1 MFDIIKIILPIF
13 ITIFIGYLIA
23 YSQVIHKDHFKV
35 IGVFIIK
42 VSIPCLLVVSISS
55 QDFHSLIQV
64 PYLVSYGVASFVVFM
79 AALTIYFKIFKQPLS
94 HASIMAMGSSM
105 SNTGFIGSGLLYL
118 LLGEKAAIYFG
129 MAFLV
134 ENFVVFLMFLICLEM
149 GKSNLSL
156 SEILKIGLSN
166 IIKNPIVIALIVGS
180 IMSLFSIHLPEML
193 LKVLKPIGQ
202 TCMPLGLL
210 VIGASL
216 HGISIASQHNLG
228 RDVVITSGLKLV
240 IMPILVYGLFQL
252 FPNANNEMVF
262 AGTLLASV
270 SMVGMF
276 AVFGQQFDMKK
287 VPSILMIS
295 TLLSVISMSTVI
307 HFLQV

>member
-35 IGVFIIK
+35 IGLFIIK

-64 PYLVSYGVASFVVFM
+64 PYLVSYSLASFIVFSI
-79 AALTIYFKIFKQPLS
+79 ALLLYFKVFKLPLNES
-94 HASIMAMGSSM
+94 SVMAMGSSM

-149 GKSNLSL
+149 SKSNLSL
-156 SEILKIGLSN
+156 QDILKTGLSN

-180 IMSLFSIHLPEML
+180 IMSLFSIHLPEIL

-216 HGISIASQHNLG
+216 YGISIASQQSLG

-252 FPNANNEMVF
+252 FPNATQEMVF

-287 VPSILMIS
+287 VPSILLIS